1 MSDIILGIDGGG
13 SKVRCIS
20 ADLEGNILGFGIG
33 GPVNCLFVDIET
45 AVSNITNS
53 VRKALENSDNS
64 KVLLAYCGAPTP
76 LEVIEEGIR
85 KIVPVERVVNAGEM
99 IISMIGA
106 LLSEVGI
113 IVIAGTGSM
122 AGGKNP
128 DGVTFSCGGWGP
140 FIGDEGSGYWIGIKA
155 INAVSKSVD
164 RRLPKTILIEK
175 IPGYFN
181 LKDVYELVPYI
192 YKKKPS
198 RYEIAQISP
207 LVTKSAEEGD
217 KISQDILKEAGEELA
232 TMAITTIRELNYPD
246 TRLSMVGGVFA
257 SNSRFIIETFKERI
271 LGIYPNVS
279 IIFPP
284 QLPPVAGA
292 LILAFKT
299 LNITYKENILISNLK
314 NFFGRINYA

>member
-33 GPVNCLFVDIET
+33 GPVNCLFVDIKT
-45 AVSNITNS
+45 AVSNITDA
-53 VRKALENSDNS
+53 VRKALESPENS

-85 KIVPVERVVNAGEM
+85 RIIPVERVINSGEM
-99 IISMIGA
+99 NISMMGA

-128 DGVTFSCGGWGP
+128 DGVIFSCGGWGP

-164 RRLPKTILIEK
+164 KRLPETILIEK
-175 IPGYFN
+175 ISSYFN
-181 LKDVYELVPYI
+181 LKDVYDLVPYI
-192 YKKKPS
+192 YRKKPS

-217 KISQDILKEAGEELA
+217 RISQDILKEAGEELA
-232 TMAITTIRELNYPD
+232 TMAVTTIRELNYPD
-246 TRLSMVGGVFA
+246 ARLSMVGGVFA
-257 SNSRFIIETFKERI
+257 SNSRFIIETFEERV
-271 LGIYPNVS
+271 LNMYPHVA
-279 IIFPP
+279 ITFPP

-299 LNITYKENILISNLK
+299 LNIMCKDRLINNLK